1 MLGEYYGKLLSNEVP
16 DRFAKLLNEL
26 ERAEP
31 NEVPD
36 RFAKLL
42 NELERAEPGKMEA
55 TETKAED

>member
-31 NEVPD
+31 GN
-36 RFAKLL
+36 
-42 NELERAEPGKMEA
+42 KMEA
-55 TETKAED
+55 TETKAEG

>member
-1 MLGEYYGKLLSNEVP
+1 MLGEYYGKLLS
-16 DRFAKLLNEL
+16 
-26 ERAEP
+26 